1 MNAAA
6 TTTQTQKQRPSLA
19 VWFAEARPQY
29 LLLPVILVFL
39 GTTIAVYEGFFNLNF
54 GIIAMVGLV
63 LCHASVNILNDYVDF
78 KSGVDLK
85 TMKTPFSGGSG
96 ILPAGK
102 MSANQAL
109 WYGIICFLLAV
120 PIGVYFSIVV
130 GWQLVFVLTLGAI
143 CILMYTPFILKVSFP
158 EWSPGMGLGI
168 LPVLGAYFVQTG
180 FYSVHALIASVPS
193 GILVLNL
200 LLLNEFNDIEADKTA
215 NRRTLPITAGPR
227 NAAIV
232 YSTLTIIMYLW
243 IVAAVIFRFMP
254 IYALLGLLTLPFG
267 IRAIKGS
274 FRHTETNQIMPAMAS
289 NVIMVLLT
297 QLLIGVGYILATV
310 IR

>member
-1 MNAAA
+1 M
-6 TTTQTQKQRPSLA
+6 
-19 VWFAEARPQY
+19 
-29 LLLPVILVFL
+29 I
-39 GTTIAVYEGFFNLNF
+39 G
-54 GIIAMVGLV
+54 MV

-102 MSANQAL
+102 MSANQAK
-109 WYGIICFLLAV
+109 WYGIILFLLAV
-120 PIGVYFSIVV
+120 PIGVYFSMVV
-130 GWQLVFVLTLGAI
+130 GWQLIFVLALGAI
-143 CILMYTPFILKVSFP
+143 CILMYTPFILKVYFP

-227 NAAIV
+227 KAAIV
-232 YSTLTIIMYLW
+232 YSTLTLIMYLW
-243 IVAAVIFRFMP
+243 IVTAVIFRLMP
-254 IYALLGLLTLPFG
+254 IYTLLALLTLPFG
-267 IRAIKGS
+267 IKAMKGS
-274 FRHTETNQIMPAMAS
+274 FSHKEMDKIMPAMGS
-289 NVIMVLLT
+289 NVVMVLLT
-297 QLLIGVGYILATV
+297 QLLIGVGYLLATF
-310 IR
+310 IK

>member
-1 MNAAA
+1 MNAASA
-6 TTTQTQKQRPSLA
+6 TQTQEKNPSIGIY
-19 VWFAEARPQY
+19 FAEARPQY
-29 LLLPVILVFL
+29 LLLPVVLVFL
-39 GTTIAVYEGFFNLNF
+39 GTAIAAYEGFFNPSF
-54 GIIAMVGLV
+54 GLIAMVGLA

-78 KSGVDLK
+78 KTGVDLA

-102 MSANQAL
+102 MSANQAK
-109 WYGIICFLLAV
+109 WYGIVCLLLAV
-120 PIGVYFSIVV
+120 PIGVYFSIAV
-130 GWQLVFVLTLGAI
+130 GWQLVFVLALGAI

-200 LLLNEFNDIEADKTA
+200 LLLNEFNDIEADKIA

-227 NAAIV
+227 KAAIV
-232 YSTLTIIMYLW
+232 YSTLTITMYLW
-243 IVAAVIFRFMP
+243 IAAAVILRQMP
-254 IYALLGLLTLPFG
+254 IWTLLGLLTLPFG
-267 IRAIKGS
+267 VKAIKGS
-274 FRHTETNQIMPAMAS
+274 FRHKELDQIMPAMGS

-297 QLLIGVGYILATV
+297 QLLIGVGYILA
-310 IR
+310 IFIK